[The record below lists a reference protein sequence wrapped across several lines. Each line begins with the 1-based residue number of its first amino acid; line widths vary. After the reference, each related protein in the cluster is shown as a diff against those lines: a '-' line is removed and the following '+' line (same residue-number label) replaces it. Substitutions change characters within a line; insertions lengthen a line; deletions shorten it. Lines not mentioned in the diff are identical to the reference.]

1 MANQIMKLVI
11 QFRRDLAANWE
22 LHKDVVPAAGEPCFE
37 TDTGVF
43 KIGDGVRTYGE
54 LKAIGGANLDA
65 DGKSIVITDG
75 MFKLAGFDAAEVGAQ
90 PRKNA
95 DGNIEWV
102 VPSTETV
109 EGLQT
114 TVAGLQSD
122 IKTIQEIVTPSGE
135 GKQPLLDRVQTL
147 EEQLFGTGEDSID
160 KRIDAKINEFAA
172 KVTDDGTINTIQE
185 LVNYVAEHGGE
196 VATMAADIAELK
208 TFVGN
213 KSVSDQINEAIS
225 GSGHI
230 TEIAVNGTILDVV
243 DGKVN
248 ITIPEFKGSD
258 EIVVAE
264 DGTLSIGTISFD
276 KIVQREDSTLV
287 LDGGASV

>member
-37 TDTGVF
+37 TDTGVL

-95 DGNIEWV
+95 DGNIEWI

-109 EGLQT
+109 EGLQA

-122 IKTIQEIVTPSGE
+122 IKTIQEIVAPSGE

-196 VATMAADIAELK
+196 VATMAADITELK
-208 TFVGN
+208 SFVGT
-213 KSVSDQINEAIS
+213 KSVYDQITEAIS

-230 TEIAVNGTILDVV
+230 TEITVNGTVLDVI

-258 EIVVAE
+258 EIVVAQ
-264 DGTLSIGTISFD
+264 DGTLSIGTITFD

-287 LDGGASV
+287 LDGGASA

>member
-22 LHKDVVPAAGEPCFE
+22 LHKDVVPVAGEPCFE

-196 VATMAADIAELK
+196 VATMAANIAELK

-225 GSGHI
+225 GSGHV
-230 TEIAVNGTILDVV
+230 TEIAVNGTVLDVV

-258 EIVVAE
+258 EIIVAQ

-287 LDGGASV
+287 LDGGASA

>member
-37 TDTGVF
+37 TDTGVL

-54 LKAIGGANLDA
+54 LKAIGGANLDV

-90 PRKNA
+90 PRKNV

-109 EGLQT
+109 EGLQA

-122 IKTIQEIVTPSGE
+122 IKTIQEIVAPSGE

-196 VATMAADIAELK
+196 VATMAADITELK
-208 TFVGN
+208 SFVGN

-230 TEIAVNGTILDVV
+230 TEIAVNGTVLDVI

-258 EIVVAE
+258 EIVVAQ
-264 DGTLSIGTISFD
+264 DGTLSIGTITFD

-287 LDGGASV
+287 LDGGASA

>member
-109 EGLQT
+109 DGLQT

-135 GKQPLLDRVQTL
+135 GKQPLLDRVQTI

-225 GSGHI
+225 GSGYI

-258 EIVVAE
+258 EIVVAQ
-264 DGTLSIGTISFD
+264 DGTLSIGTITFD

-287 LDGGASV
+287 LDGGAAV